1 MSLLPTLALAAA
13 VFAAGAAAADP
24 RDEAR
29 VRQIAL
35 GIPTNVDLRNFDAI
49 QPLFADPV
57 VIDYTSL
64 WGGEPQTMG
73 PAELMTA
80 WRGIVP
86 GFDATWHEISD
97 LQVKVAG
104 DRATASSKVD
114 GRHWLGDQVWRPIGR
129 YDFEFVRQGGAW
141 KVTRMTLTVTEER
154 GDRKLVDQARERA
167 AARR

>member
-1 MSLLPTLALAAA
+1 MSLLPTLVLATAAA
-13 VFAAGAAAADP
+13 LAAGAAAADP

-49 QPLFADPV
+49 EPLFADPV

-64 WGGEPQTMG
+64 WGGEPQTMR

-97 LQVKVAG
+97 LQVKVTG
-104 DRATASSKVD
+104 DRASATSRVD
-114 GRHWLGDQVWRPIGR
+114 GRHWLGEQVWRPIGR

-141 KVTRMTLTVTEER
+141 KVTRMTLTVTEEQ
-154 GDRKLVDQARERA
+154 GDRKLVDQARARA
-167 AARR
+167 AGR